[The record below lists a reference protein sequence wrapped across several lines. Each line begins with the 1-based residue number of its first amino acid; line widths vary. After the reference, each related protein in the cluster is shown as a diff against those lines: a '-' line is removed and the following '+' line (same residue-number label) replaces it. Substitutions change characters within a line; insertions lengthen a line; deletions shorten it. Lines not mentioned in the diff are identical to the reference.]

1 MSKLKLN
8 RCQKCGGRLV
18 AEAIGTYGTVLD
30 VKQDGS
36 VGRKLRR
43 MIYEH
48 SGEWMCYCTDC
59 GWNCDFEPWKV
70 VSE

>member
-8 RCQKCGGRLV
+8 RCPECGGRLV
-18 AEAIGTYGTVLD
+18 AEATGNYGTIFE

-43 MIYEH
+43 VIYEH
-48 SGEWMCYCTDC
+48 SGDWMYYCADC
-59 GWNCDFEPWKV
+59 GRGYDFEPRKK
-70 VSE
+70 